1 MNSFCDN
8 SPSRNIDTLSTRSS
22 FKTSIPC
29 EILEQEREIEL
40 MCRDLV
46 ETSYKLR
53 DSRVLRRQEIAV
65 WACIAILGLMT
76 VIAFYV
82 LYLKTGGR

>member
-1 MNSFCDN
+1 
-8 SPSRNIDTLSTRSS
+8 
-22 FKTSIPC
+22 
-29 EILEQEREIEL
+29 